1 VRYLLDRNPCMRL
14 VRQTPH
20 VGGWDAKKGRVHSFE
35 VLSAAPSADGDRL
48 GAVGGLGAVDAP
60 AVDAVACGATGGLS
74 LRDVRGAGAAGSA
87 WRTER
92 WLTEA
97 ESCLVQRFDPSG
109 PLDTIGFFIAKF
121 EKSSSAAWDE

>member
-1 VRYLLDRNPCMRL
+1 MRL
-14 VRQTPH
+14 VRQMPH
-20 VGGWDAKKGRVHSFE
+20 VGGPGLVGGWDAEKGRVHSFE
-35 VLSAAPSADGDRL
+35 GLPVDPSADGDR
-48 GAVGGLGAVDAP
+48 LGAVDAP

-74 LRDVRGAGAAGSA
+74 VRDASGAGAAGGA

-121 EKSSSAAWDE
+121 EKISSSICDE